1 MPTICSLKSGE
12 TMTTLC
18 TPDSPMPIK
27 ISKQAMHFF
36 TQSKEP
42 WGVKDAQS
50 RYIYANQAYF
60 NFLEI
65 HEDIVKDI
73 TKFSYEAVPALA
85 SLAGRLIA
93 HDQKVM
99 QTGQRL
105 EAVGTLLIGENYR
118 SFIFEKYPFFEE
130 SGRIVGTVF
139 HLKPFERLSMG
150 YFLEKP
156 FYGEATFTPPT
167 NIFTKREWDVLF
179 LLFRGSLR
187 NQVSEFLGISEIS
200 VRNVIS
206 RLFLRTGAPSK
217 DALLEL
223 GVSKGWHLYVPPRFA
238 SIGYDILFK
247 DNI

>member
-1 MPTICSLKSGE
+1 MPTLCTLKSGE
-12 TMTTLC
+12 MMTTLC
-18 TPDSPMPIK
+18 TPEKPTPIK

-36 TQSKEP
+36 KQSKEP

-60 NFLEI
+60 DFLEI
-65 HEDIVKDI
+65 HEDTVNDI
-73 TKFSYEAVPALA
+73 SKFSYETVPALA
-85 SLAGRLIA
+85 SLADRLIA

-105 EAVGTLLIGENYR
+105 DAVGTLLIGGVYH
-118 SFIFEKYPFFEE
+118 SFVFEKYPFFED
-130 SGRIVGTVF
+130 SGCIVGTVF

-156 FYGEATFTPPT
+156 FYGKATFSPPT
-167 NIFTKREWDVLF
+167 GIFTKREWDVLF

-187 NQVSEFLGISEIS
+187 KQIAEFLGISEIS

-206 RLFLRTGAPSK
+206 RLFLRTGTSSK
-217 DALLEL
+217 IALLEL
-223 GVSKGWHLYVPPRFA
+223 GVNKGWHLYVPPRFA